1 MRLAPDA
8 LNALIEL
15 VLVLAVLA
23 MAVKLLLL
31 NVWRAWLF
39 LFPTQ
44 VQLLPEASGGTPPE
58 LIPWAQQ
65 LQALGFVPLGAHVQ
79 KSRFQRGTRSHDF
92 AHPGE
97 HAFATLYLSAL
108 GAPRLYLLTP
118 LAGGGAVLTEGAPS
132 SARVLFGFVR
142 AGEASPVPP
151 EVLLGTHRE
160 RLRGLVPGAD
170 FTPHGRLLAGRAWFQ
185 GPGQREIRRQSLPGL
200 LWTLVAL
207 AMVAFLFVGGRTV

>member
-8 LNALIEL
+8 LNALVEL

-39 LFPTQ
+39 LFPTR
-44 VQLLPEASGGTPPE
+44 VQLLPEASGETPPE
-58 LIPWAQQ
+58 LVPWARR
-65 LQALGFVPLGAHVQ
+65 LQELGFVPLGAHVQ

-97 HAFATLYLSAL
+97 RAFATLYLSAL
-108 GAPRLYLLTP
+108 GGPRLYLLTP

-132 SARVLFGFVR
+132 SARVLFGLSR
-142 AGEASPVPP
+142 AGESVSVPP
-151 EVLLGTHRE
+151 EVLLQTHRE
-160 RLRGLVPGAD
+160 RLKGLAPGAD
-170 FTPHGRLLAGRAWFQ
+170 FTSHGRLLAGRAWFQ